1 MFNTY
6 LYIPLYNAL
15 IYLSDI
21 IPGHSIGLAII
32 ALTLI
37 IKIILLPLYHQ
48 LWRTQVA
55 MKVVEPELKLI
66 KEKYKENREEQAR
79 QTMALYKKYKI
90 NPFLGIIIVFI
101 QLPILLTLFYVF
113 RDSFNSH
120 ADLLYSFVKAPEA
133 LNTNLFGIFDLAA
146 RSYPLAILVGLTQFI
161 QIKLSLP
168 PQSPALPKVSGANN
182 FGEDFKAMMGWQMR
196 YIMPV
201 FITFI
206 SLGLPGA
213 ITVYW
218 ITGNLFTIGHELIK
232 KFYLTETPLSQMPL
246 SAK

>member
-6 LYIPLYNAL
+6 LYTPLYNAL
-15 IYLSDI
+15 IFLSDV

-48 LWRTQVA
+48 LWRTQQA
-55 MKVVEPELKLI
+55 MKAVEPELKII

-79 QTMALYKKYKI
+79 QTMAIYKKYKI
-90 NPFLGIIIVFI
+90 NPFSGIIIVFI
-101 QLPILLTLFYVF
+101 QLPILLALFYVF
-113 RDSFNSH
+113 KDSFNLH

-133 LNTNLFGIFDLAA
+133 LNTNLFGIFDLTS

-168 PQSPALPKVSGANN
+168 PQSPTLPKVTGANN

-196 YIMPV
+196 YIMPL

-218 ITGNLFTIGHELIK
+218 ITSNLFTIGHELIK
-232 KFYLTETPLSQMPL
+232 KFYLTETPLNQKPL
-246 SAK
+246 TSN